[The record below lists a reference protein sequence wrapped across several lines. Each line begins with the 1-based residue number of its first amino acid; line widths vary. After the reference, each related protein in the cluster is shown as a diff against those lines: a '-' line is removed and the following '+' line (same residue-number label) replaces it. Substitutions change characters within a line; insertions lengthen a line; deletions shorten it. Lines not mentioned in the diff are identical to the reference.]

1 MLSRIL
7 ELFRDTAP
15 EEQQPS
21 KEERVRIATAAILVE
36 CARADEEFSP
46 TEKEHVIE
54 TLRQRFQ
61 LPQKEAE
68 ELLRESKQSLKE
80 SSDLWTFTNAL
91 NEALTPEEKTEI
103 IEEAWRIIFLDGTLH
118 AHEDYLIHKLARL
131 LNLTHPELIDAKMKV
146 LDEVRNHPAP

>member
-1 MLSRIL
+1 MLTRIL
-7 ELFRDTAP
+7 ELFRDTSGP
-15 EEQQPS
+15 EEQPS
-21 KEERVRIATAAILVE
+21 KEERVRIATAAIFLE

-46 TEKEHVIE
+46 AEKEHVIE

-61 LPQKEAE
+61 LPQEKAE
-68 ELLRESKQSLKE
+68 ELLRESKRSLKE

-103 IEEAWRIIFLDGTLH
+103 IEEAWRVIFLDGTLH

-146 LDEVRNHPAP
+146 LDEVRDRPAP